1 MDNKSYD
8 QLLIVQ
14 SEIEANRQDS
24 DEKMKNITKELTAMI
39 ASMMDHIKIQKLSLN
54 KKDSPNN
61 QDPTTLV
68 PDNKKAPQLEG
79 GHSTEIGGMWTIKH
93 DISS

>member
-1 MDNKSYD
+1 MLNTLISPGYFLINAQLRHIAPNFHNHCPISVILPFITESLRCHVEKNMDNKSYD

-39 ASMMDHIKIQKLSLN
+39 ASMMDQIKI
-54 KKDSPNN
+54 
-61 QDPTTLV
+61 
-68 PDNKKAPQLEG
+68 
-79 GHSTEIGGMWTIKH
+79 
-93 DISS
+93 